1 MTSMERPE
9 TNAVVVDEPA
19 AAGTA
24 LPAVGID
31 VVPTP
36 KAAGPAGPPA
46 GGEPNLRGGT
56 VFGVLLQDRD
66 LLTVPLDEL
75 MALSMASV
83 EASDQLLS
91 ETPFEI
97 AKAEAE
103 KWHRSAG
110 QALDAM
116 HGVQSDLDKIQRIHA
131 EEPTR
136 NLAEIPLLPEGNG
149 TNSGVTYQELQIR
162 RQAYQ
167 LRQQH
172 LRAGDVCG
180 EVTNF
185 MSQVAESDEHT
196 KTKLAELTD
205 KVVDLSNGLIG
216 LASSVRHT
224 QDEQLKTARQASKS
238 LGDVSWQLSGV
249 GKGVNTSV
257 KESLLSIGKMI
268 SQLDSNVGK
277 QCKAQ
282 DETNSLLKGLNTL
295 MK

>member
-1 MTSMERPE
+1 MLGFCDSLLKLNSLSALLCDFRVLISSFAFEAIMTSMERPE

-172 LRAGDVCG
+172 LRAGATFG
-180 EVTNF
+180 RTF
-185 MSQVAESDEHT
+185 
-196 KTKLAELTD
+196 
-205 KVVDLSNGLIG
+205 I
-216 LASSVRHT
+216 
-224 QDEQLKTARQASKS
+224 SKS
-238 LGDVSWQLSGV
+238 CQLQV
-249 GKGVNTSV
+249 VTWLLW
-257 KESLLSIGKMI
+257 SLCLPAPERQLCSLSTI
-268 SQLDSNVGK
+268 SK
-277 QCKAQ
+277 TC
-282 DETNSLLKGLNTL
+282 
-295 MK
+295 

>member
-1 MTSMERPE
+1 MLGFCDSLLKLNSLSALLCDFRVLISSFAFEAIMTSMERPE
-9 TNAVVVDEPA
+9 TNAVIVDEPA

-136 NLAEIPLLPEGNG
+136 NLAEIPLPEGKWHQFRG
-149 TNSGVTYQELQIR
+149 YL
-162 RQAYQ
+162 
-167 LRQQH
+167 
-172 LRAGDVCG
+172 C
-180 EVTNF
+180 
-185 MSQVAESDEHT
+185 
-196 KTKLAELTD
+196 
-205 KVVDLSNGLIG
+205 
-216 LASSVRHT
+216 
-224 QDEQLKTARQASKS
+224 
-238 LGDVSWQLSGV
+238 
-249 GKGVNTSV
+249 
-257 KESLLSIGKMI
+257 
-268 SQLDSNVGK
+268 
-277 QCKAQ
+277 
-282 DETNSLLKGLNTL
+282 
-295 MK
+295 